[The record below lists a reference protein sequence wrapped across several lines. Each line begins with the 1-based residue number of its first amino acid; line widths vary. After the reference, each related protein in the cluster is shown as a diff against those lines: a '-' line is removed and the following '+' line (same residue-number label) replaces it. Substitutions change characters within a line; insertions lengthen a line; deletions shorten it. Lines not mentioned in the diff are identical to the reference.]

1 MQICRLYKMI
11 KSTLKF
17 RTAILLI
24 ISVVT
29 ILFLVFMFFYIK
41 RQFFITR
48 TEITEDVMIEK
59 ITNIGKLELI
69 KYSMKDV
76 IEKTV
81 SRPILPDKRIL
92 FVASG
97 EVTGCIDLTKI
108 KKEDIK
114 TGTDSVTV
122 FLPDPEI
129 CYIKLDHQKSKV
141 YDLTGVFLPAD
152 RQEMIEEIYKIAE
165 QRILQNAKELKILEK
180 TKENAQHIFKPMLEN
195 ISGKKVAII
204 FR

>member
-1 MQICRLYKMI
+1 MM
-11 KSTLKF
+11 KSSLRI
-17 RTAILLI
+17 RTAILLA
-24 ISVVT
+24 ISIAT

-41 RQFFITR
+41 KQFFVTR

-59 ITNIGKLELI
+59 IANIGKLELV

-76 IEKTV
+76 IEKKV

-97 EVTGCIDLTKI
+97 EVTGCIDLTKV

-114 TGTDSVTV
+114 SEVDSVTV
-122 FLPDPEI
+122 FLPKPEI
-129 CYIKLDHQKSKV
+129 CYSKLDHQKSKV

-152 RQEMIEEIYKIAE
+152 RQEMIEEIYKLAE
-165 QRILQNAKELKILEK
+165 QRILQNARELNILQK
-180 TKENAQHIFKPMLEN
+180 TEENALLIFKPLMEN
-195 ISGKKVAII
+195 IAGKKVGIR